1 MTDKDVMEPIQ
12 HPKISEV
19 ILIGKRDMFPISWL
33 HKQEYCEYQI
43 FLENVKGINVKPT
56 KEMIEGKLV
65 HKSLEKKFKEIA
77 KPILL
82 KEIIEKSKVTEMLSR
97 ELPVIS
103 IRHGIYGAIDEIRF
117 TPNNFIIIDDKP
129 GTKVYLSNV
138 HQVYGY
144 CLAFKDMIKNMD
156 NRTIIAALRER
167 RTDNIP

>member
-65 HKSLEKKFKEIA
+65 HKSLEKKFKEVA
-77 KPILL
+77 KPASL
-82 KEIIEKSKVTEMLSR
+82 KWIMEKSKVTKCHLEK
-97 ELPVIS
+97 
-103 IRHGIYGAIDEIRF
+103 H
-117 TPNNFIIIDDKP
+117 
-129 GTKVYLSNV
+129 
-138 HQVYGY
+138 
-144 CLAFKDMIKNMD
+144 
-156 NRTIIAALRER
+156 
-167 RTDNIP
+167 